1 MGRVNRVRQKE
12 TKKASKLIKKRVV
25 GVALLAIAL
34 IFYPIQKLG
43 TSHKPKISYE
53 PTVPEPTKATM
64 EQKKA
69 NKKLARRIAWVG
81 YGWKDKEWV
90 CLDRIFYKEAKY
102 DHLAKNQSG
111 SSAYGIG
118 QRLKETSK
126 DPMVQ
131 ILHTYKYI
139 QHRYKNP
146 CSAWKFHVRNNYY

>member
-1 MGRVNRVRQKE
+1 MGRVNRVRQKK

-25 GVALLAIAL
+25 GMALLAITL

-43 TSHKPKISYE
+43 TSHKP
-53 PTVPEPTKATM
+53 TVPEPIKATM

-69 NKKLARRIAWVG
+69 NKKLAQRIAWAG
-81 YGWKDKEWV
+81 YGWRGKEWV
-90 CLDRIFYKEAKY
+90 CLDRIFHKEAKY

-111 SSAYGIG
+111 SSAFGIG

-126 DPMVQ
+126 DPMTQ
-131 ILHTYKYI
+131 LLHTYKYI

>member
-1 MGRVNRVRQKE
+1 MGWINRIRQKE
-12 TKKASKLIKKRVV
+12 NEKKAYKKSKLIRKRVV
-25 GVALLAIAL
+25 AMALLAITL
-34 IFYPIQKLG
+34 IFYPIQRLG
-43 TSHKPKISYE
+43 APSKS
-53 PTVPEPTKATM
+53 PTPEPTKATM

-69 NKKLARRIAWVG
+69 NKALAKKIAWTG

-90 CLDRIFYKEAKY
+90 CLDKIFYREAKY

-131 ILHTYKYI
+131 LLHTYKYI

-146 CSAWKFHVRNNYY
+146 CSAWRFHARHNYY

>member
-1 MGRVNRVRQKE
+1 MVP
-12 TKKASKLIKKRVV
+12 L
-25 GVALLAIAL
+25 VAAL
-34 IFYPIQKLG
+34 TIYPIGKLR
-43 TSHKPKISYE
+43 SPDKPPKQE
-53 PTVPEPTKATM
+53 QTKATM
-64 EQKKA
+64 EQKRA
-69 NKKLARRIAWVG
+69 NKKLAKKIAWVG
-81 YGWKDKEWV
+81 YGWKGKEWV

-146 CSAWKFHVRNNYY
+146 CSAWRFHIRNNYY

>member
-25 GVALLAIAL
+25 AGALLVITL
-34 IFYPIQKLG
+34 IFYPIQKIG
-43 TSHKPKISYE
+43 TSHK

-69 NKKLARRIAWVG
+69 NKKLAQRIAWAG
-81 YGWKDKEWV
+81 YGWRGKEWV

-111 SSAYGIG
+111 SSAFGIG

-126 DPMVQ
+126 DPMTQ
-131 ILHTYKYI
+131 LLHTYKYI

-146 CSAWKFHVRNNYY
+146 CSAWRFHVRNNYY